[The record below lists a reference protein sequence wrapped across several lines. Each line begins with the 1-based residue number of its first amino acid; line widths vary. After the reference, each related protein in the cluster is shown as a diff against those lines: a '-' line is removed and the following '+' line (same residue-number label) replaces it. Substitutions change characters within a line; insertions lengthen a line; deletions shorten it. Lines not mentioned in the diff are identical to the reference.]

1 LCYVY
6 ERSERATQPDW
17 SLCEERKG
25 THIVTARTSAVVA
38 GVLVALGLLVTGQSF
53 AAEVSSRSPSAADAR
68 FQPSGEGLPFD
79 SGRFR
84 DFDDY
89 VLQTRERLQRHKV
102 YMDPHRTGME
112 LAAAKPFEQTPAAGC
127 PPSARNRWSRGVL
140 LLHGLSDMPLAM
152 RDLADAFAARC
163 FVVRA
168 ILLPGHGTR
177 AGDLLDV
184 THGDWLAATRFGLET
199 LKGDVDEVYVGGFSL
214 GGLLAMH
221 AVLEDATVRGAF
233 LFSPA
238 LALKRAWLIRQSLWL
253 RHVLDWLDR
262 DEPDDYARYE
272 AMPVNAMAEAFLLN
286 RKLTRQLEQ
295 RRVDVPVFMSMS
307 ADDSVIDVAV
317 NRDYFKDRFSHPG
330 SRLVVYRRDPSEG
343 TDPNDARISYSNSF
357 LPGQRIAGFSH
368 LSVHIAPANAHYGT
382 HGDYRNCGQ
391 ASGERAEVVARCLDD
406 AHPWRGEM
414 FGDNRAG
421 IPDGTPVAR
430 LTYNPNFDELLE
442 QVDEFLTANSF

>member
-1 LCYVY
+1 MNT
-6 ERSERATQPDW
+6 RSRA
-17 SLCEERKG
+17 
-25 THIVTARTSAVVA
+25 VAA
-38 GVLVALGLLVTGQSF
+38 GVLLALGLLVIGQSS
-53 AAEVSSRSPSAADAR
+53 AAEVSSHSPSATDAR

-79 SGRFR
+79 PGRYR

-112 LAAAKPFEQTPAAGC
+112 FAAAKPFERTPAAGC

-152 RDLADAFAARC
+152 QDLANAFAARC
-163 FVVRA
+163 FVVRT

-199 LKGDVDEVYVGGFSL
+199 LKGDVDEVFVGGFSL

-221 AVLEDATVRGAF
+221 AVLEDATVSGAF

-238 LALKRAWLIRQSLWL
+238 LALESAWLIRQSLWL

-272 AMPVNAMAEAFLLN
+272 AMPVNAMAETFLLV
-286 RKLTRQLEQ
+286 RKFTQLLEQ
-295 RRVDVPVFMSMS
+295 RRVHIPVFMSMS

-317 NRDYFKDRFSHPG
+317 NRDYFEDRFSHPG
-330 SRLVVYRRDPSEG
+330 SRLVVYRRDPREG
-343 TDPNDARISYSNSF
+343 TDPNDARISYRNSF

-391 ASGERAEVVARCLDD
+391 ASGERAEVVERCLDD

-430 LTYNPNFDELLE
+430 LTYNPHFDELLE

>member
-1 LCYVY
+1 MYIVNT
-6 ERSERATQPDW
+6 RSRA
-17 SLCEERKG
+17 
-25 THIVTARTSAVVA
+25 VAA
-38 GVLVALGLLVTGQSF
+38 GVLVALGLLVFGQSS
-53 AAEVSSRSPSAADAR
+53 AAEVSSRSPSATDAR

-79 SGRFR
+79 PGRYR

-102 YMDPHRTGME
+102 YMDPHRTDME
-112 LAAAKPFEQTPAAGC
+112 LAAATPFERAPAAGC
-127 PPSARNRWSRGVL
+127 PSPARNRSSRGVL
-140 LLHGLSDMPLAM
+140 LVHGLSDMPLAM
-152 RDLADAFAARC
+152 QDLADAFAARC
-163 FVVRA
+163 FVVRT

-199 LKGDVDEVYVGGFSL
+199 LKGDVDEVFVGGFSL

-238 LALKRAWLIRQSLWL
+238 LALESSWLIRQSLWL

-272 AMPVNAMAEAFLLN
+272 AMPVNAMAETFLLV
-286 RKLTRQLEQ
+286 RKLTRLLEQ
-295 RRVDVPVFMSMS
+295 RFVDVPVFMAMS

-317 NRDYFKDRFSHPG
+317 NRDYFTDRFSHPG
-330 SRLVVYRRDPSEG
+330 SRLGVYRRDPREG

-391 ASGERAEVVARCLDD
+391 ASGERAEVVARCLD
-406 AHPWRGEM
+406 ATHPWRGEV

-430 LTYNPNFDELLE
+430 LTYNPRFDELLE
-442 QVDEFLTANSF
+442 QVDEFLTVNSF

>member
-1 LCYVY
+1 MNT
-6 ERSERATQPDW
+6 RSRA
-17 SLCEERKG
+17 
-25 THIVTARTSAVVA
+25 VAA
-38 GVLVALGLLVTGQSF
+38 GVLVALGLLVFGQSS
-53 AAEVSSRSPSAADAR
+53 AAEVSSQSPSATDAR

-79 SGRFR
+79 PGRYR

-102 YMDPHRTGME
+102 YMDPHRTDME
-112 LAAAKPFEQTPAAGC
+112 LAAATPFERAPAAGC
-127 PPSARNRWSRGVL
+127 PSPARNRSSRGVL
-140 LLHGLSDMPLAM
+140 LVHGLSDMPLAM
-152 RDLADAFAARC
+152 QDLADAFAARC
-163 FVVRA
+163 FVVRT

-199 LKGDVDEVYVGGFSL
+199 LKGDVDEVFVGGFSL

-238 LALKRAWLIRQSLWL
+238 LALESSWLIRQSLWL

-272 AMPVNAMAEAFLLN
+272 AMPVNAMAETFLLV
-286 RKLTRQLEQ
+286 RKLTRLLEQ
-295 RRVDVPVFMSMS
+295 RFVDVPVFMAMS

-317 NRDYFKDRFSHPG
+317 NRDYFTDRFSHPG
-330 SRLVVYRRDPSEG
+330 SRLGVYRRDPREG

-391 ASGERAEVVARCLDD
+391 ASGERAEVVARCLD
-406 AHPWRGEM
+406 ATHPWRGEV

-430 LTYNPNFDELLE
+430 LTYNPRFDELLE
-442 QVDEFLTANSF
+442 QVDEFLTVNSF

>member
-1 LCYVY
+1 MYIVNT
-6 ERSERATQPDW
+6 RSRA
-17 SLCEERKG
+17 
-25 THIVTARTSAVVA
+25 VAA
-38 GVLVALGLLVTGQSF
+38 GVLVALGLLVFGQSS
-53 AAEVSSRSPSAADAR
+53 AAEVSSRSPSATDAR

-79 SGRFR
+79 PGHYR

-102 YMDPHRTGME
+102 YMDPHRTDME
-112 LAAAKPFEQTPAAGC
+112 LAAATPFERAPAAGC
-127 PPSARNRWSRGVL
+127 PSPARNRSSRGVL
-140 LLHGLSDMPLAM
+140 LVHGLSDMPLAM
-152 RDLADAFAARC
+152 QDLADAFAARC
-163 FVVRA
+163 FVVRT

-199 LKGDVDEVYVGGFSL
+199 LKGDVDEVFVGGFSL

-238 LALKRAWLIRQSLWL
+238 LALESSWLIRQSLWL

-272 AMPVNAMAEAFLLN
+272 AMPVNAMAETFLLV
-286 RKLTRQLEQ
+286 RKLTRLLEQ
-295 RRVDVPVFMSMS
+295 RFVDVPVFMAMS

-317 NRDYFKDRFSHPG
+317 NRDYFTDRFSHPG
-330 SRLVVYRRDPSEG
+330 SRLGVYRRDPREG

-391 ASGERAEVVARCLDD
+391 ASGERAEVVARCLD
-406 AHPWRGEM
+406 ATHPWRGEV

-430 LTYNPNFDELLE
+430 LTYNPRFDELLE
-442 QVDEFLTANSF
+442 QVDEFLTVNSF

>member
-1 LCYVY
+1 MNT
-6 ERSERATQPDW
+6 RSRA
-17 SLCEERKG
+17 
-25 THIVTARTSAVVA
+25 VAA
-38 GVLVALGLLVTGQSF
+38 GVLLALGLLVIGQSS
-53 AAEVSSRSPSAADAR
+53 AAEVSSHSPSATDAR

-79 SGRFR
+79 PGRYR

-112 LAAAKPFEQTPAAGC
+112 FAAAKPFERTPAAGC

-152 RDLADAFAARC
+152 QDLANAFAARC
-163 FVVRA
+163 FVVRT

-199 LKGDVDEVYVGGFSL
+199 LKGDVDEVFVGGFSL

-221 AVLEDATVRGAF
+221 AVLEDATVSGAF

-238 LALKRAWLIRQSLWL
+238 LALESAWLIRQSLWL

-272 AMPVNAMAEAFLLN
+272 AMPVNAMAETFLLV
-286 RKLTRQLEQ
+286 RKFTQLLEQ
-295 RRVDVPVFMSMS
+295 RRVHIPVFMSMS

-317 NRDYFKDRFSHPG
+317 NRDYFEDRFSHPEAG
-330 SRLVVYRRDPSEG
+330 WWFTAATRAKVLIRTTHGSATATASCPGNASPASPICQSTSRLLMRTMAHTATIETAVRRPASAPRWWSAVSTPS
-343 TDPNDARISYSNSF
+343 I
-357 LPGQRIAGFSH
+357 PGVERCSATTGRGSGWNTCGPIDLQ
-368 LSVHIAPANAHYGT
+368 PAF
-382 HGDYRNCGQ
+382 R
-391 ASGERAEVVARCLDD
+391 R
-406 AHPWRGEM
+406 
-414 FGDNRAG
+414 
-421 IPDGTPVAR
+421 
-430 LTYNPNFDELLE
+430 
-442 QVDEFLTANSF
+442 TA